1 MKRTSKRLLASLLAV
16 LTVLS
21 VFATVS
27 SFAAEEEGEAVA
39 AAVETVE
46 VAAEAP
52 AEEVAAEAPAEEVA
66 ADLQTEAVAAPEE
79 QETPQEPEQPTV
91 GRVTGLGKTSYETN
105 RISLKWN
112 VTEGASGYAVY
123 ICDADKT
130 SVFSK
135 VAEIKQT
142 AVTVTNLRQST
153 MHYCRVVAYVEK
165 DGKKYYGE
173 PTTLTTATQP
183 VKPAVLMRTRS
194 SSVCEVKWNMNN
206 NATGYKVY
214 RAPLGGSYSLVKTIV
229 GKKNNRYTDTSV
241 KVGTTY
247 TYKVVTYR
255 VLTNGNTYHSAG
267 STINVLSGLGAPNFA
282 ISSHLYKVWLSW
294 NRNPYATRYD
304 IYYSKDPNAIAYT
317 YAGTTTGTSFMT
329 SRMAS
334 GQKLYFRVYP
344 ICRKNGVTVTGTS
357 DTKAITVSNS
367 MYGTAAGSTY
377 VEVNINQQRMWF
389 YKDGKLMVD
398 TPVVTGTKYY
408 SDTPK
413 GFFSIFQRATNT
425 TLVGPG
431 YASPVDYWMAFSGG
445 CGIHDAS
452 WRDTFGGSIYLYS
465 GSHGCVN
472 TPYNAVKTIYNN
484 TGYSTPVIVY

>member
-1 MKRTSKRLLASLLAV
+1 MKRTSKRLLATLLAV
-16 LTVLS
+16 LTLLS

-27 SFAAEEEGEAVA
+27 SFAAEDDSSEAVA
-39 AAVETVE
+39 AVVET
-46 VAAEAP
+46 
-52 AEEVAAEAPAEEVA
+52 EEVAAEEPEAVAAEVPAEEVA
-66 ADLQTEAVAAPEE
+66 ADLETEEVA
-79 QETPQEPEQPTV
+79 EPEPEPEPEAPAV
-91 GRVTGLGKTSYETN
+91 GRVTGLCKTTYTTD
-105 RISLKWN
+105 RIGLKWN
-112 VTEGASGYAVY
+112 VTEGATGYAIY
-123 ICDADKT
+123 ICDADKSPEYT
-130 SVFSK
+130 K

-165 DGKKYYGE
+165 DGQKYYGE

-183 VKPAVLMRTRS
+183 INPQVLMRTRS
-194 SSVCEVKWNMNN
+194 SAVVEVKWNMNN

-214 RAPLGGSYSLVKTIV
+214 RAPLGGNYSLVKTIV
-229 GKKNNRYTDTSV
+229 GKKNNRYTDTNV
-241 KVGTTY
+241 TVGNTY

-255 VLTNGNTYHSAG
+255 VLTNGNTYHSGG
-267 STINVLSGLGAPNFA
+267 SVINVLSGLGAPNFA

-294 NRNPYATRYD
+294 SKNPYATRYD

-317 YAGTTTGTSFMT
+317 FAGSTTGSSFMT

-344 ICRKNGVTVTGTS
+344 ICKKNGVTVTGTA

-367 MYGTAAGSTY
+367 MYGTAAGNTY

-389 YKDGKLMVD
+389 YKDGKLLVD

-413 GFFSIFQRATNT
+413 GFFSMYQRATNT

-472 TPYNAVKTIYNN
+472 TPYNAVRTIYNN
-484 TGYSTPVIVY
+484 SGYNTPVIVY